1 MTEATKTPAGLKD
14 VPFKP
19 GTFHYGAQATK
30 GLPARVCT
38 TERQSKG
45 IPFQAGGRKAHI
57 DYDEDGYTEWG
68 NMNALVKLADGT
80 VLNGLITL
88 CVTDSCEHYGT
99 VVWVREDRADGV
111 VITHL
116 VDLNEE
122 GEWAAVGLT
131 RLRIFGLLC
140 DKDNPA
146 TMKGYDYNYIQQ
158 IGDRGWSDHH
168 VGDNGWLWRP

>member
-1 MTEATKTPAGLKD
+1 MNEATKVPAGLKA

-19 GTFHYGAQATK
+19 GTFRYAAKATK

-38 TERQSKG
+38 TERQFKG

-57 DYDEDGYTEWG
+57 DHDEDGYTEWG

-99 VVWVREDRADGV
+99 IVWVREDRADGA

-122 GEWAAVGLT
+122 GEWGAVGLT
-131 RLRIFGLLC
+131 RERIFGS
-140 DKDNPA
+140 DVKYSGG
-146 TMKGYDYNYIQQ
+146 GYHYNYIQQ
-158 IGDRGWSDHH
+158 IGDRGWRDHH
-168 VGDNGWLWRP
+168 VGDDGWLWRH